1 MTERPPWAR
10 TREKAP
16 HPRSPLSGIETTTEI
31 RRFGQDGQGV
41 CEACPPPSPTIL
53 TPLTR
58 AVFRQDDGAIPEP
71 SPEPVFGAR
80 HRDRVRP
87 RLAVQDGVQGRVVDL
102 GARRRRTNRPPSDSG
117 TEVHNVPAHGLVHGV
132 RHGSERPVVADLVR
146 LVAPTPAHTPTVP
159 SALPDSADHG
169 GNVGPHIQTDR
180 NYDLLRVGQM
190 DDVLAY
196 VPARMDPREWEA
208 VAGFARDAT
217 LTALERYEGRY
228 DAQDMIG
235 AVAGLTR
242 WVRHVACLPM
252 EVEVVFHRDTIAEY
266 IARADLSVSSRATI
280 RSRLL
285 RVAEAVLPPEER
297 VTRLQ
302 PLRTDDPV
310 RPYGEFEQRRL
321 RSWAEGQTT
330 PTRRMECRAIL
341 SLGFGAGLA
350 SSDIIALRA
359 RDILIDDLGVLIR
372 VPVGRARDIP
382 VLAAW
387 EQAIVDLHAAREDGD
402 WLLGARRTSGGK
414 NWLNN
419 TIAASSPEGTL
430 RPVPARMRNTW
441 LLHHMIAGTPLG
453 PLAAAAGLETFRTI
467 EKLLRFVPEPT
478 VDEVRRSMRRTLRAV
493 I

>member
-1 MTERPPWAR
+1 
-10 TREKAP
+10 
-16 HPRSPLSGIETTTEI
+16 
-31 RRFGQDGQGV
+31 
-41 CEACPPPSPTIL
+41 
-53 TPLTR
+53 
-58 AVFRQDDGAIPEP
+58 
-71 SPEPVFGAR
+71 
-80 HRDRVRP
+80 
-87 RLAVQDGVQGRVVDL
+87 
-102 GARRRRTNRPPSDSG
+102 
-117 TEVHNVPAHGLVHGV
+117 
-132 RHGSERPVVADLVR
+132 
-146 LVAPTPAHTPTVP
+146 
-159 SALPDSADHG
+159 
-169 GNVGPHIQTDR
+169 
-180 NYDLLRVGQM
+180 M
-190 DDVLAY
+190 DEVLAY
-196 VPARMDPREWEA
+196 VPARMDPREWGA
-208 VAGFARDAT
+208 IAGYVRDVT

-228 DAQDMIG
+228 NAQDMIG

-242 WVRHVACLPM
+242 WATQVACLPM

-266 IARADLSVSSRATI
+266 IARAELSVSSRATI

-285 RVAEAVLPPEER
+285 RVAEAVLPTEER

-302 PLRTDDPV
+302 PLRADDPV
-310 RPYGEFEQRRL
+310 RPYSEFEQRRL

-350 SSDIIALRA
+350 SSDIIALHA
-359 RDILIDDLGVLIR
+359 RDILTDDLGVLIR
-372 VPVGRARDIP
+372 VPGNRARDVP
-382 VLAAW
+382 ALAVW
-387 EQAIVDLHAAREDGD
+387 EQGIVDLQAARAGDD

-441 LLHHMIAGTPLG
+441 LLHHMTAGTPLG

-478 VDEVRRSMRRTLRAV
+478 VDEVRRSMRRSLRAV

>member
-1 MTERPPWAR
+1 
-10 TREKAP
+10 
-16 HPRSPLSGIETTTEI
+16 
-31 RRFGQDGQGV
+31 
-41 CEACPPPSPTIL
+41 
-53 TPLTR
+53 
-58 AVFRQDDGAIPEP
+58 
-71 SPEPVFGAR
+71 
-80 HRDRVRP
+80 
-87 RLAVQDGVQGRVVDL
+87 
-102 GARRRRTNRPPSDSG
+102 
-117 TEVHNVPAHGLVHGV
+117 
-132 RHGSERPVVADLVR
+132 
-146 LVAPTPAHTPTVP
+146 
-159 SALPDSADHG
+159 
-169 GNVGPHIQTDR
+169 
-180 NYDLLRVGQM
+180 M
-190 DDVLAY
+190 DEVLAY

-208 VAGFARDAT
+208 IAGYVRDVT
-217 LTALERYEGRY
+217 LTALDRYEGRY

-242 WVRHVACLPM
+242 WATQVACLPM

-285 RVAEAVLPPEER
+285 RVAEAVLPAEER

-302 PLRTDDPV
+302 PLRADDPV

-330 PTRRMECRAIL
+330 PTKRMECRAIL

-372 VPVGRARDIP
+372 VPGSRARDVP
-382 VLAAW
+382 MLAPW
-387 EQAIVDLHAAREDGD
+387 EQAIVDLHTARESGA

-419 TIAASSPEGTL
+419 TIATSSPEGTL

-478 VDEVRRSMRRTLRAV
+478 VEEVSRSMRRTLRAV

>member
-1 MTERPPWAR
+1 MIERPRAR

-16 HPRSPLSGIETTTEI
+16 HLRSPLDGIGTTVEA
-31 RRFGQDGQGV
+31 RRSESDGQGV
-41 CEACPPPSPTIL
+41 CEACPPPLPTIL
-53 TPLTR
+53 TSLTR
-58 AVFRQDDGAIPEP
+58 AVFRQGDGAAPEP

-87 RLAVQDGVQGRVVDL
+87 RFPVQDGVERRVVDL
-102 GARRRRTNRPPSDSG
+102 SARRRGTDRTVLDCGPQVDNVSPHSLVNR
-117 TEVHNVPAHGLVHGV
+117 VK
-132 RHGSERPVVADLVR
+132 HGSQWPVVTDLVR
-146 LVAPTPAHTPTVP
+146 PVPPVSSHTPKVP
-159 SALPDSADHG
+159 SAPIVPSDRG
-169 GNVGPHIQTDR
+169 RNVGAHPYGDR
-180 NYDLLRVGQM
+180 NYELLGVGAM
-190 DDVLAY
+190 DEVLAY
-196 VPARMDPREWEA
+196 VPARMDPREWGA
-208 VAGFARDAT
+208 IAGYVRDVT

-228 DAQDMIG
+228 NAQDMIG

-242 WVRHVACLPM
+242 WATQVACLPM

-266 IARADLSVSSRATI
+266 IARAELSVSSRATI

-285 RVAEAVLPPEER
+285 RVAEAVLPAEER

-302 PLRTDDPV
+302 PLRADDPV
-310 RPYGEFEQRRL
+310 RPYSEFEQRRL

-350 SSDIIALRA
+350 SSDIIALHA
-359 RDILIDDLGVLIR
+359 RDILTDDLGVLIR
-372 VPVGRARDIP
+372 VPGNRARDVP

-387 EQAIVDLHAAREDGD
+387 EQGIVDLQAARAGDD

-430 RPVPARMRNTW
+430 WPVPARMRNTW
-441 LLHHMIAGTPLG
+441 LLHHMTVGTPLG

-467 EKLLRFVPEPT
+467 EKLLCFVPEPT
-478 VDEVRRSMRRTLRAV
+478 VDEVRRSMRRSLRAV